1 MYTAAFLV
9 SARKWTNLK
18 QKDITMLTDLQRQAV
33 VQRILN
39 LAAIAENLNDAAN
52 SITKEIDDL
61 AEALEV
67 GSEDMPLDEDF
78 L

>member
-1 MYTAAFLV
+1 
-9 SARKWTNLK
+9 
-18 QKDITMLTDLQRQAV
+18 MLTDLQRQAV